1 MKITKNYELGNGVML
16 KAVIDDGIAIIIS
29 NCATE
34 WRKIY
39 FQCKKDGKNVIWD
52 FRKNAMIEKF
62 EDKTAQEIEVLL
74 GHDYK
79 IAKHEQRKAMNKIKL
94 ENKK

>member
-29 NCATE
+29 TCATE

-52 FRKNAMIEKF
+52 YRTLHGKTSWVGARQFRA
-62 EDKTAQEIEVLL
+62 
-74 GHDYK
+74 
-79 IAKHEQRKAMNKIKL
+79 
-94 ENKK
+94 